1 MDGFSGS
8 FDVFREQPMLQPYE
22 MLLKAGLRPTRQRL
36 DLAGLIFGASGRHL
50 TAKELYQFA
59 RESDVSVSLATVY
72 NALNQF
78 ADASIIKRIPVDRGL
93 VYFDTD
99 INAHHHF
106 YVDGED
112 RIIDIG
118 SDAISFGGFHE
129 IPDGYVISGVE
140 IVIRLQR
147 CGQTSK
153 CIASVAEEMSI
164 ETDPPDEKPS
174 DI

>member
-1 MDGFSGS
+1 
-8 FDVFREQPMLQPYE
+8 MLRPYE

-36 DLAGLIFGASGRHL
+36 DLAGLIFGTPTRHL
-50 TAKELYQFA
+50 TAKELYQLA
-59 RESDVSVSLATVY
+59 READVSVSLATVY

-118 SDAISFGGFHE
+118 SDSISFLRFPE
-129 IPDGYVISGVE
+129 PLEGYAVAGVE
-140 IVIRLQR
+140 IVIHLRRRDRTQ
-147 CGQTSK
+147 
-153 CIASVAEEMSI
+153 
-164 ETDPPDEKPS
+164 
-174 DI
+174 

>member
-1 MDGFSGS
+1 
-8 FDVFREQPMLQPYE
+8 MLRPYE

-36 DLAGLIFGASGRHL
+36 DLAGLIFGIPARHL
-50 TAKELYQFA
+50 TAKELYQLA
-59 RESDVSVSLATVY
+59 READVSVSLATVY

-118 SDAISFGGFHE
+118 SDSISFLRFPE
-129 IPDGYVISGVE
+129 PLEGYAVTGLE
-140 IVIRLQR
+140 IVIHLRR
-147 CGQTSK
+147 RARIK
-153 CIASVAEEMSI
+153 AVSVCEVES
-164 ETDPPDEKPS
+164 
-174 DI
+174 